1 MTDRPIKLTIAAL
14 GGQGGGVLADW
25 LIEIA
30 EAENYIAQS
39 TSVPGVAQRTGATI
53 YYLEFF
59 PRAAAEQAGRAPI
72 LALMPVPGDVD
83 CVIASELA
91 EAGRAIQRGLVTPDR
106 TTLISSTHRSYAIA
120 ERSAMGQGAADSEG
134 LVNLV
139 RAQAKSVVLFDM
151 EATAERNHTVISSVM
166 LGALCGA
173 GVLPFRKSNFQET
186 IKHSGIAVAANLAAF
201 EDAYQSAQRG
211 DSVPPGDSGFT
222 GKAVSKISPDIP
234 SQARSARLQPV
245 LERIKRLPAL
255 VQPIVLEGARRAA
268 DYQDA
273 AYAEQYLDRVETV
286 AALEARLWADTSSYA
301 LLEAVSRSLALWMT
315 FEDTIRVADLKTRG
329 SRFARVKEEIRAD
342 KDQMFGITEFM
353 KPRVEEIAGTM
364 PLGLGRWVMGSPGVS
379 GWLSKH
385 TSGRQIKTRTLR
397 GFGLLYM
404 LAGLKRWRRGTMR
417 FHEENARIEAWLAK
431 IESVA
436 KDNYLVAV
444 QLAKAQRLVKGY
456 GETHERGWR
465 NFTTLMAQVDT
476 LVARSD
482 GGAVLARL
490 IDAALADEE
499 GNTLRREIAALG
511 APAPAVAAPGTGRA
525 A

>member
-1 MTDRPIKLTIAAL
+1 MTERPIKLTIAAL

-30 EAENYIAQS
+30 EAEDFIAQS

-106 TTLISSTHRSYAIA
+106 TTLISSTHRTYAIA
-120 ERSAMGQGAADSEG
+120 EKSAMGQGAADSEG
-134 LVNLV
+134 LANLV
-139 RAQAKSVVLFDM
+139 RNQAKRVVLFDM
-151 EATAERNHTVISSVM
+151 EETAERNHSVISSVM

-186 IKHSGIAVAANLAAF
+186 IKKSGIAVATNLAAF
-201 EDAYQSAQRG
+201 EDACQCAQR
-211 DSVPPGDSGFT
+211 GDSGFT
-222 GKAVSKISPDIP
+222 GQTTSKLSQDVP
-234 SQARSARLQPV
+234 SQARTAQLQPLLDRV
-245 LERIKRLPAL
+245 KRLAAV
-255 VQPIVLEGARRAA
+255 VQPVVLEGVRRAL
-268 DYQDA
+268 DYQDP
-273 AYAEQYLDRVETV
+273 AYAEVYLDRVEAI
-286 AALEARLWADTSSYA
+286 AALESRLWADASSYA
-301 LLEAVSRSLALWMT
+301 LLEAVARSLALWMT

-329 SRFARVKEEIRAD
+329 SRFARVKEEIQAD
-342 KDQMFGITEFM
+342 PEQLFGITEFM
-353 KPRVEEIAGTM
+353 KPRVEEIAGTL
-364 PLGLGRWVMGSPGVS
+364 PAGLGHWILASPRLTA
-379 GWLSKH
+379 WLTKF
-385 TSGRQIKTRTLR
+385 TAGREIKTRTLS
-397 GFGLLYM
+397 GFLMLYLLG
-404 LAGLKRWRRGTMR
+404 GLKRWRRGTLR
-417 FHEENARIEAWLAK
+417 FREENARIEAWLART
-431 IESVA
+431 ESLA
-436 KDNYLVAV
+436 ADNYLVAV

-465 NFTTLMAQVDT
+465 NFTTLLAHVDS
-476 LVARSD
+476 LAARSD
-482 GGAVLARL
+482 GGSVLARL

-499 GNTLRREIAALG
+499 GTSLRREIAALG
-511 APAPAVAAPGTGRA
+511 YSSAGPAVGRA